1 MGRTDGLLWLMGSTW
16 SAGMARC
23 SAQRSDPGALELHTR
38 VLARGAARVSLGV
51 LAKNTARR
59 CFHCRPCQDG
69 AHCRRVPPHLSH
81 SLPHGCRPSRAPARI
96 PERLF
101 PKRPPQQTR
110 SLRRRRPSPAP
121 DARPAS
127 PASQRCAACHQAAR
141 RGSLDALLPVKQSFA
156 YQRCEDAA
164 DAADAHP
171 ARDLRVLV
179 PAGRTAGG
187 GQDGGPARRASA
199 GRARECAA
207 RGGRGAAGASFGM

>member
-1 MGRTDGLLWLMGSTW
+1 MGGGDGLLRLMGGAW

-23 SAQRSDPGALELHTR
+23 SAQRSDPRAKELHTR
-38 VLARGAARVSLGV
+38 ALARGAARVSLRV
-51 LAKNTARR
+51 LAKNTAA
-59 CFHCRPCQDG
+59 G
-69 AHCRRVPPHLSH
+69 AFIAVLARTAHSAAAFRH
-81 SLPHGCRPSRAPARI
+81 SLPPTAVVRPALRTARIPSSRAP
-96 PERLF
+96 L
-101 PKRPPQQTR
+101 PKAPSKPN
-110 SLRRRRPSPAP
+110 SLRR
-121 DARPAS
+121 
-127 PASQRCAACHQAAR
+127 
-141 RGSLDALLPVKQSFA
+141 LIPVKQSFA

-199 GRARECAA
+199 GHARECAA